1 MNVLVIGRGGRE
13 HALAWKLKQDGHNVF
28 VAPGNDFMEG
38 MTCVSIHETD
48 VEGLAHFA
56 EENEMEWTI
65 VGPESSLMAGVVDTF
80 RDKGMNIF
88 GPTKAAALLEGSKAF
103 AKEVMMEAGIPTAAY
118 EAFTDAESALA
129 YIAKLGA
136 PLVVKA
142 DGLAAG
148 KGVTVAFTIEEAESA
163 VRDIFTTDKFG
174 QQSQVVIEE
183 FLDGEEFSLMAF
195 VSGEHVIPMITS
207 QDHKRAY
214 DGDEGPNTGGMGAY
228 SPMPH
233 LSNEVYE
240 EAVKTVL
247 EPLARTMVKRGTP
260 FEGFLYAGLILTANG
275 PKVIEFNARFGDPET
290 EVILP
295 NLTSPLLDVIQAVV
309 RQEPYPVEWVDGY
322 TIGVVIAAEGY
333 PDRPITG
340 QVLSGFESLPKD
352 VLVFHA
358 GTKRQDDQVVGS
370 GGRLVVVTATKPT
383 LIEAKAAVYDAISQ
397 LDLPETF
404 YRSDIGARAFTQII

>member
-1 MNVLVIGRGGRE
+1 MNVMVIGRGGRE
-13 HALAWKLKQDGHNVF
+13 HALAWKLKQDGHHVF

-38 MTCVSIHETD
+38 MTSVSINETD
-48 VEGLAHFA
+48 VEALAQFA
-56 EENEMEWTI
+56 EEMDIEWTI

-80 RDKGMNIF
+80 RAKGLNIF
-88 GPTKAAALLEGSKAF
+88 GPTKEAALLEGSKAF

-118 EAFTDAESALA
+118 EAFTDAESALT
-129 YIAKLGA
+129 YIQKLGA

-148 KGVTVAFTIEEAESA
+148 KGVTVAFTVEEAESA

-195 VSGEHVIPMITS
+195 VSGERVIPMITS

-214 DGDEGPNTGGMGAY
+214 DGDQGPNTGGMGAY

-233 LSNEVYE
+233 LSEHVYE

-247 EPLARTMVKRGTP
+247 EPLAQTMVKRGTA
-260 FEGFLYAGLILTANG
+260 FEGFLYAGLILTSTG

-309 RQEPYPVEWVDGY
+309 RQETYPIEWIDGY
-322 TIGVVIAAEGY
+322 TMGVVIAAKGY
-333 PDRPITG
+333 PDRPVTG
-340 QVLSGFESLPKD
+340 QVLSGFEALPKD

-358 GTKRQDDQVVGS
+358 GTVQQEGQVIGN
-370 GGRLVVVTATKPT
+370 GGRLLVVTATKPT
-383 LIEAKAAVYDAISQ
+383 LLEAKTAVYEAIEQ
-397 LDLPETF
+397 LDLPKTF
-404 YRSDIGARAFTQII
+404 HRTDIGSRAFTQII